1 ASGASSSGKSSCGRV
16 PGRLGT
22 WSGSRPSTSPGS
34 PRPRSR
40 TSARLEYDSSVQE
53 TSKIWMNGEL
63 VDWADA
69 TVHVGTHGL
78 HDGSGVFEG
87 IRAYETPRG
96 TAIFRLTEHMERL
109 HSSAKLLYM

>member
-1 ASGASSSGKSSCGRV
+1 LGGGRV
-16 PGRLGT
+16 DEPSRRALPARYRPCHPGRGHGSLGGVGT
-22 WSGSRPSTSPGS
+22 IG
-34 PRPRSR
+34 
-40 TSARLEYDSSVQE
+40 AMQE

-78 HDGSGVFEG
+78 HYSSGVFEG

-96 TAIFRLTEHMERL
+96 TAVFRLTEHFERL
-109 HSSAKLLYM
+109 ANSAKLLYMELPYSVAEL